1 MSIGTRLYTWWA
13 GELVGTDQF
22 GNKYYRQKNFRPRDK
37 GGGKWSRERRWVL
50 YNGIAEATKVPP
62 QWHGWLHHTLKEPP
76 RPEDIE
82 KRYPWQKEHLPNLTG
97 TPRAWRPRG
106 SLLRGGHRAPAAG
119 DYEAWKPE

>member
-22 GNKYYRQKNFRPRDK
+22 GNRYFRQKNFRAREK

-62 QWHGWLHHTLKEPP
+62 QWHGWLHHTVQEPP
-76 RPEDIE
+76 RPEE
-82 KRYPWQKEHLPNLTG
+82 TQKRYPWQQDHLPNLTG
-97 TPRAWRPRG
+97 TRWAWRPPG
-106 SLLRGGHRAPAAG
+106 SLLRDGERARATG

>member
-1 MSIGTRLYTWWA
+1 
-13 GELVGTDQF
+13 
-22 GNKYYRQKNFRPRDK
+22 
-37 GGGKWSRERRWVL
+37 VL

-62 QWHGWLHHTLKEPP
+62 PWHGWLHHTLKEPP